1 MTKTVGLD
9 MATKSTGWAFFNGE
23 KLEEY
28 GILKANE
35 DYIYSRLLT
44 MKSQIRDVLELH
56 KPDVVVMEEVP
67 ISDKGNL
74 DVGKSLCILQGL
86 VIGVCDD
93 LGISFKTISPSV
105 WREKMKIHRTL
116 YTCSKCGATF
126 EGKSGAKKL
135 ECKECDNTSFRQFK
149 KTQMNKR
156 EELKERAV
164 NMVNDM
170 FGLSF
175 VFKKNSKKSDDDVC
189 ESILIALSEIQN
201 LGDENGDLQ

>member
-1 MTKTVGLD
+1 MKKTVGLD

-56 KPDVVVMEEVP
+56 KPDIVVMEEVP
-67 ISDKGNL
+67 ISNKGNL
-74 DVGKSLCILQGL
+74 DIGKNLCILQGL

-93 LGISFKTISPSV
+93 LNISFKTINPSE
-105 WREKMKIHRTL
+105 WREKMRIHRTL
-116 YTCSKCGATF
+116 YTCSKCGASF

-135 ECKECDNTSFRQFK
+135 ECKECENTSFRQFK

-156 EELKERAV
+156 EELKARAV
-164 NMVNDM
+164 NTVNEM
-170 FGLSF
+170 FGLDLI
-175 VFKKNSKKSDDDVC
+175 FKKNSKTSQDDIC
-189 ESILIALSEIQN
+189 EAILIALSEVQQEKEAII
-201 LGDENGDLQ
+201 